1 VRATSALFGLIA
13 LSAATVAVGC
23 GGEETHSKAA
33 WVEQADGICAA
44 ADEDLN
50 SAAEDQFGG
59 TAPSVDDQAEFVTD
73 EVVPSLQTQHDE
85 ISELASPEGSEEQAS
100 ELLASLQSG
109 IDELESDP
117 ASITKTGADAPL
129 AKATELASELGLT
142 DCGG

>member
-1 VRATSALFGLIA
+1 VRVTTTLIA
-13 LSAATVAVGC
+13 LLAFAAAAGC
-23 GGEETHSKAA
+23 GGEETQSKAA

-73 EVVPSLQTQHDE
+73 QVVPSLQTQHDE

-117 ASITKTGADAPL
+117 SSITKTGADAPL
-129 AKATELASELGLT
+129 AKASELASELGLT